1 MVFGMF
7 NGEEYFL
14 NGATVRVVF
23 RFYVLD
29 VWILEGRLKALH
41 IKVFCYVICIDDIE

>member
-1 MVFGMF
+1 MMVFGMF

-23 RFYVLD
+23 GFMFGY
-29 VWILEGRLKALH
+29 KALH
-41 IKVFCYVICIDDIE
+41 IKVFCYVICIDDI

>member
-23 RFYVLD
+23 GFMFGYWREDERRY
-29 VWILEGRLKALH
+29 ILKYF
-41 IKVFCYVICIDDIE
+41 VM

>member
-1 MVFGMF
+1 MMVFGMF

-23 RFYVLD
+23 GFMFGCLD
-29 VWILEGRLKALH
+29 IGGKTKGAT
-41 IKVFCYVICIDDIE
+41 Y